1 MKIKNQ
7 TNFELLDSS
16 LLLKIMKW
24 RQKNLR
30 TLHGPHVQAEDG
42 MHVVQDAFLEH
53 MVRTGVALLGR
64 LEDELYRA
72 LRRMII
78 KRANFYNP
86 GNDLHNLL
94 EQFVDFC
101 NFLRQTVHDT

>member
-1 MKIKNQ
+1 
-7 TNFELLDSS
+7 
-16 LLLKIMKW
+16 
-24 RQKNLR
+24 
-30 TLHGPHVQAEDG
+30 
-42 MHVVQDAFLEH
+42 
-53 MVRTGVALLGR
+53 VALLGR
-64 LEDELYRA
+64 LEDELYCA